1 MGFFFK
7 VEKFRYRKFRNN
19 CYLRE
24 TVLIFFVDF
33 NVNNVESQ
41 CKNMA
46 RNRTRLAL
54 TTRYVLIDL
63 ITNRFIGCEQC
74 TIIRECMFFFANPK
88 DFACHDFG

>member
-1 MGFFFK
+1 MGFFSRSK
-7 VEKFRYRKFRNN
+7 NSDIESSEIIVIY
-19 CYLRE
+19 E

-41 CKNMA
+41 SKNMP

-88 DFACHDFG
+88 DFACRDFG